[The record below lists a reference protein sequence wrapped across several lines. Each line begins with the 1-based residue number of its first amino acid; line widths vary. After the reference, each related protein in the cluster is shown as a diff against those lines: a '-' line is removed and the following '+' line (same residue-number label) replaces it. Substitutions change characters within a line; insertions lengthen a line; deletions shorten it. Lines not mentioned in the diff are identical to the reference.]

1 MVQSNKILLKND
13 KLTMLI
19 GLALVVYLYLD
30 TPVPSQLMLNNYY
43 LFIVILISGYGF
55 YYLVNNV
62 NMFVGLL
69 FALVSFQIIRK
80 SLTPELKNIDK
91 KLLYY
96 DDMKS
101 TADRVISSKLKKSNT
116 LEQEMVNLMKQTKI
130 KKEYPQIS
138 AKYKKKKKKI
148 EGYSDL

>member
-116 LEQEMVNLMKQTKI
+116 LEQEMVNLMKQTEI
-130 KKEYPQIS
+130 EEDYPQIS
-138 AKYKKKKKKI
+138 AKYKPVTSKI